1 MLGDERFA
9 DLMDD
14 KDKKKDLKSLDENFF
29 TPLQQ
34 LHDQEWAEAATRR
47 DDYDPAAFK
56 ASLKEPAQLLK

>member
-1 MLGDERFA
+1 
-9 DLMDD
+9 MDD